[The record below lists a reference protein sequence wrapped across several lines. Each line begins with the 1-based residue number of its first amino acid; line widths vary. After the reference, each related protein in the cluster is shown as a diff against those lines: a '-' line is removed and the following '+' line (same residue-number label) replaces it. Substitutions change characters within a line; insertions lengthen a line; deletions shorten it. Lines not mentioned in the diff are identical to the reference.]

1 MLNFSFKKFC
11 PIPTN
16 IPICTEICQKMN
28 QKKNVI
34 VLFNDLKFTYNY
46 QKKACNF

>member
-34 VLFNDLKFTYNY
+34 VLFNDLKFTCK
-46 QKKACNF
+46 QLPEEGM